1 MEKTGFNL
9 DEYKKIKELL
19 EQNLY
24 NTPSFIKNNISY
36 FYRLLKDNCSDVIH
50 YKAVIGPREYVP
62 LEESILLVHSFLGEI
77 SSKYSDFFIKDYN
90 NGIFDFSA
98 LSSFCKYDSLNDKYT
113 IGVKSTETL
122 DDAVILLHEY
132 VHLLSRKS
140 RNFCKSDIT
149 YKFYAELAPILSE
162 FMFRDYL
169 IKEGY
174 KPMEVAMTLNQRLLC
189 FKNNVITFNHFSKIF
204 MLLDNDI
211 SIDNDFKDKIMTF
224 CESNKN
230 VTNGF
235 SIIHTCQ
242 TMVASSLYKN
252 GATKDKLYGLIENLT
267 TTSLDEYNQ
276 LIGFSPLDID
286 KDKNF
291 FVESLNESLNTIEIP
306 KQYVR
311 TK

>member
-1 MEKTGFNL
+1 MEKTQFNL
-9 DEYKKIKELL
+9 EECRKIKELL
-19 EQNLY
+19 ERNLY

-62 LEESILLVHSFLGEI
+62 LEESILLVRSFLKEI
-77 SSKYSDFFIKDYN
+77 SSKYSDSFTNDYN
-90 NGIFDFSA
+90 NDIFDFNAS
-98 LSSFCKYDSLNDKYT
+98 SSFCKYDSLNDKYT

-122 DDAVILLHEY
+122 DDVVILLHEY

-149 YKFYAELAPILSE
+149 YKFYAELVPILSE

-276 LIGFSPLDID
+276 LIGFSPLDMD

>member
-1 MEKTGFNL
+1 M
-9 DEYKKIKELL
+9 
-19 EQNLY
+19 
-24 NTPSFIKNNISY
+24 
-36 FYRLLKDNCSDVIH
+36 
-50 YKAVIGPREYVP
+50 
-62 LEESILLVHSFLGEI
+62 EESILLVRSFLKEI
-77 SSKYSDFFIKDYN
+77 SSKYSDSFTNDYN
-90 NGIFDFSA
+90 NDIFDFNAS
-98 LSSFCKYDSLNDKYT
+98 SSFCKYDSLNDKYT
-113 IGVKSTETL
+113 IGVKFTETL

-276 LIGFSPLDID
+276 LIGFSPLDIG

>member
-1 MEKTGFNL
+1 
-9 DEYKKIKELL
+9 
-19 EQNLY
+19 
-24 NTPSFIKNNISY
+24 
-36 FYRLLKDNCSDVIH
+36 
-50 YKAVIGPREYVP
+50 
-62 LEESILLVHSFLGEI
+62 
-77 SSKYSDFFIKDYN
+77 
-90 NGIFDFSA
+90 
-98 LSSFCKYDSLNDKYT
+98 
-113 IGVKSTETL
+113 
-122 DDAVILLHEY
+122 
-132 VHLLSRKS
+132 
-140 RNFCKSDIT
+140 
-149 YKFYAELAPILSE
+149 
-162 FMFRDYL
+162 MFRDYL

-211 SIDNDFKDKIMTF
+211 SIDNDFKDKIMIF

>member
-1 MEKTGFNL
+1 MEKTQFNL
-9 DEYKKIKELL
+9 EEYRKIKELL
-19 EQNLY
+19 ERNLY

-62 LEESILLVHSFLGEI
+62 LEESVLLVRSFLKEI
-77 SSKYSDFFIKDYN
+77 SSKYSDSFTNDYN
-90 NGIFDFSA
+90 NDIFDFNAS
-98 LSSFCKYDSLNDKYT
+98 SSFCKYDSLNDKYT

-149 YKFYAELAPILSE
+149 YKFYTELAPILSE

-189 FKNNVITFNHFSKIF
+189 FKNNVVTFNHFSKIF

-211 SIDNDFKDKIMTF
+211 SIDNNFKDKIMTF

-230 VTNGF
+230 GTNGF

-242 TMVASSLYKN
+242 TMVASYLYKN
-252 GATKDKLYGLIENLT
+252 GATKDKLYSLIENLT

-276 LIGFSPLDID
+276 LIGFSLLEIN

-291 FVESLNESLNTIEIP
+291 FVESLNKSLSPIEVSKEYI
-306 KQYVR
+306 KA
-311 TK
+311 K

>member
-1 MEKTGFNL
+1 MEKTQFNL
-9 DEYKKIKELL
+9 EECRKIKELL
-19 EQNLY
+19 ERNLY

-62 LEESILLVHSFLGEI
+62 LEESILLVRSFLKEI
-77 SSKYSDFFIKDYN
+77 SSKYSDSFTNDYN
-90 NGIFDFSA
+90 NDIFDFNAS
-98 LSSFCKYDSLNDKYT
+98 SSFCKYDSLNDKYT

-122 DDAVILLHEY
+122 DDVVILLHEY

-267 TTSLDEYNQ
+267 TTFFNEYNQ
-276 LIGFSPLDID
+276 LIDFSPLDIG